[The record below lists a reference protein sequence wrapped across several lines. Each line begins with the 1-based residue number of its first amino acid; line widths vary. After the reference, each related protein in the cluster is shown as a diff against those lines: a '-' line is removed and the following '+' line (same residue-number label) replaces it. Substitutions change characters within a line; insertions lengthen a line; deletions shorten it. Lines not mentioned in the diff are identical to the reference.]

1 MRTVAVIVAV
11 TMALTGC
18 GALPER
24 EREPQV
30 LFEQI
35 PAWDNAAEKIC
46 CGHLRECKPWQS
58 PRC

>member
-1 MRTVAVIVAV
+1 MKQLAAILAVF
-11 TMALTGC
+11 TLTAC
-18 GALPER
+18 ATP

-35 PAWDNAAEKIC
+35 PAWDGAANRIC
-46 CGHLRECKPWQS
+46 CGHLRECQPWQS

>member
-1 MRTVAVIVAV
+1 MRTVALMLAA
-11 TMALTGC
+11 TLALAGC

-24 EREPQV
+24 EREPQE
-30 LFEQI
+30 LFQQI
-35 PAWDNAAEKIC
+35 PAWDNAAERIC